1 MEMSEKRRDNKGRV
15 LRPNE
20 IQRADGKYEYRY
32 LDNGI
37 RKSIYSWR
45 LVESDR
51 APSGKKGGEALR
63 TMTAKLYEYLT
74 DSSDPDRDDPTLNY
88 YFDNFFTNRVSIRQ
102 STMEGYRRYYEKHV
116 RSQFGDVRIK
126 DLKYNDVKA
135 FYISVIKAGN
145 LCVNSVRIIHKI
157 IHQIL
162 DEAVRDRIISFN
174 PANGA
179 MKEACPVDY
188 EETPREALTI
198 PQQEAFM
205 HYCTAKKEHQRWV
218 PLFTFLLGTGCRIG
232 EAIALCWTD
241 CDFEN
246 GLIYVNRT
254 AAFYG
259 TDGKYSTHIHHPK
272 TESGRRIIPMFN
284 DVREALLV
292 QKQWQQATHPGVLA
306 NVDGCEGFV
315 FTSLNGRNLYT
326 ASVDRVICRIID
338 KYNTDEQTLASK
350 EGRDAVLLPHFS
362 AHNFRHTFCT
372 RLCEQES
379 NVKLI
384 QDVMGHCDIATTMN
398 VYTKVT
404 TSFKKERFAELEG
417 RLKIV

>member
-1 MEMSEKRRDNKGRV
+1 MPEKRRDNKGRV

-20 IQRADGKYEYRY
+20 TQRPDGRYEYRY

-45 LVESDR
+45 LVESDKAPAGKR
-51 APSGKKGGEALR
+51 AGEALR
-63 TMTAKLYEYLT
+63 TMTAKLYEYLIGQT
-74 DSSDPDRDDPTLNY
+74 EFDRNDPTLNY
-88 YFDNFFTNRVSIRQ
+88 YFDNFFVNRVSIRQ
-102 STMEGYRRYYEKHV
+102 STLEGYRRYYEKHV
-116 RSQFGDVRIK
+116 RSQFGEAKIR

-135 FYISVIKAGN
+135 FYVSIIKSGS
-145 LCVNSVRIIHKI
+145 LCVSSVRIIHKI

-174 PANGA
+174 PADGA

-188 EETPREALTI
+188 EETKREALTI

-205 HYCTAKKEHQRWV
+205 RYCSSKREHRRWV

-232 EAIALCWTD
+232 EAIGLCWSD

-246 GLIYVNRT
+246 NLIHINRT
-254 AAFYG
+254 AVFYG
-259 TDGKYSTHIHHPK
+259 VDGKYTTHIHQPK
-272 TESGRRIIPMFN
+272 TESSKRIIPMFN
-284 DVREALLV
+284 DVREALLT
-292 QKQWQQATHPGVLA
+292 QKQWQRSAHPA
-306 NVDGCEGFV
+306 KIASVDGCEDLV
-315 FTSLNGRNLYT
+315 FTSLNGNNLHT
-326 ASVDRVICRIID
+326 ASVDRVIYKIID
-338 KYNTDEQTLASK
+338 KYNADEIKRANKDGDSP
-350 EGRDAVLLPHFS
+350 ELLPRFS

-384 QDVMGHCDIATTMN
+384 QEVMGHCSIATTMN
-398 VYTKVT
+398 IYTKVT

-417 RLKIV
+417 KLKIV